1 MLGSSYVRVGGNWE
15 AQHNR
20 LKTRLLSILN
30 ISVPI
35 LISARLRVG
44 VETPLEL
51 YSWLFRMKVV
61 FPELWPFLIHNRI
74 WGLVVVWYV
83 DCGGLL
89 RWAGRSS
96 FWVSR
101 CPLLLAPLALALSH
115 GCRPFDLSG
124 PEYWPQAGHQ
134 GSNPPDTVT
143 RRRILKPKT
152 KRVIFKEQELFFGI
166 SGCWNIYSKSC
177 SLFIVRFVS
186 SAN

>member
-115 GCRPFDLSG
+115 GCRLFDLSG
-124 PEYWPQAGHQ
+124 PEYWPQAGQ
-134 GSNPPDTVT
+134 QPTRYRNKEEDTQAQDQTCYFQRT
-143 RRRILKPKT
+143 RTIFWHLGLLKHLFQILFT
-152 KRVIFKEQELFFGI
+152 
-166 SGCWNIYSKSC
+166 IYC
-177 SLFIVRFVS
+177 
-186 SAN
+186 